1 MATKRNLLQ
10 AKSNLELAQQ
20 GHDLLDRKRQ
30 VLLIELSNI
39 NNKTKELQNELNQK
53 LKIAERLLILAQMFM
68 GWEAVDKISHSLEP
82 THIEV
87 NTYSIMGVV
96 IAQIQTEIK
105 TENEVNEK
113 SEKNEKIERRPPY
126 NMNETVSVLDEAVIS
141 WQEVKQ
147 VMLKLA
153 EAETTI
159 YRLNFHLKQ
168 AQKRASALNNITIP
182 NLKRQIKYIQEQLEE
197 HERDELARLKISKSR
212 LQN

>member
-39 NNKTKELQNELNQK
+39 SNKVEALHTELNQK
-53 LKIAERLLILAQMFM
+53 IKIAERILILAQMFM
-68 GWEAVDKISHSLEP
+68 GTDSVLKISRSIHP
-82 THIEV
+82 IHVQIH
-87 NTYSIMGVV
+87 TYSIMGVV
-96 IAQIQTEIK
+96 IAQIGLCSAEHHDLGQSPVK
-105 TENEVNEK
+105 H
-113 SEKNEKIERRPPY
+113 ERRPPY
-126 NMNETVSVLDEAVIS
+126 GMNETVSILDEAVIV
-141 WQEVKQ
+141 WQEVRD

-153 EAETTI
+153 EAEIAT

-182 NLKRQIKYIQEQLEE
+182 DLKKQIKYIQEQLEE

-212 LQN
+212 LQT